1 MEAYEFQTAVND
13 GVIRIPAKYRNKLFG
28 KVKVI
33 LMRDDSVRKK
43 TNTKKNV
50 KKSDFP
56 YFAIDTTGYVFNR
69 EDANER

>member
-13 GVIRIPAKYRNKLFG
+13 GVIRIPVKYRNKLSG

-33 LMRDDSVRKK
+33 LMRENDIRKK
-43 TNTKKNV
+43 TNNKKTKA
-50 KKSDFP
+50 DFP

-69 EDANER
+69 EEANER